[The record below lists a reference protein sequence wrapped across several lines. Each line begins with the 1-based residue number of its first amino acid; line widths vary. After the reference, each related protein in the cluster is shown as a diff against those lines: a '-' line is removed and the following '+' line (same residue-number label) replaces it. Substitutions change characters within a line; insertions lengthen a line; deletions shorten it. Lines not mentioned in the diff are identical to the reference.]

1 MQKFQNE
8 NKTNSENKL
17 QQKEKTA
24 NDLIPELILKMNKC
38 SSKLKE
44 KIKIYSMFQEFENYA
59 HTNLKNF
66 IKMSDKRYQSI
77 KSGNNLKTILRRQ
90 KKDYDELST
99 KIFSDN
105 LYNDENI
112 ENEEKKLYKKINEK
126 DVKELYQ
133 IRHDIIEKTKDL
145 TQKEL
150 EKRQKYLILSK
161 KSRNNSKQKNKEK
174 NENQSSTNNNNNN
187 KNLFQSFNKVKS
199 FRNNKNFT
207 FNKTMNS
214 KMNRVFSGDSLIK
227 NNTINDNMNKTAS
240 TNIIEQEKEFLKM
253 KKEYFDNLLKK
264 DYQNINDNFKEYK
277 QFLKDIKNTKNNNLS
292 HITNEGNN
300 FGHTY
305 SFNINN
311 IKLLS
316 FQEEKEEIARAK
328 KKENPEINI
337 GKLVKYTKRGN
348 RKWFLNKIKENSR
361 KRQNSFK
368 FNLKFKK
375 IENNIITAN
384 KYNSDLNI
392 QSRENITSQEKTQN
406 KNLYDLEE
414 KEKEFS
420 TFDSGGK
427 TASTTFTNFRNTIKT
442 VKNEAKM
449 IQNIGKNFINKRK
462 TMEGFFKRFNLPEI
476 KEYEQTSEEKNNFIN
491 SQNNN
496 KISDEI
502 SEKVNAISKKSV
514 KLNQKLS
521 QKNGKN
527 QFISAKIFADLQ
539 RTYNAKKK
547 IWAIEDLKK
556 ENIKKEKLAH
566 LESIKQFLEE
576 LVSFKRNPQLYV
588 DPYSKR
594 DNLINDRI
602 KLFTRSLSGPFFS
615 QKRIENKLQDFNN
628 FIERKEK
635 EKNIIDK
642 KMKETLNENRQL
654 SEEKSELQKKLYFE
668 KESLNEDDDINLDY
682 KFISSLS
689 VKKKNDR
696 NKSYKDYK
704 EFWDIVKYKQKT
716 GQYNTSED

>member
-112 ENEEKKLYKKINEK
+112 ENEEKKLYKKINDK

-174 NENQSSTNNNNNN
+174 NENQSSTNNNNSN

-214 KMNRVFSGDSLIK
+214 KMNRVFTGDSLIK

-240 TNIIEQEKEFLKM
+240 TNIIDQEKEFLKM

-328 KKENPEINI
+328 KKKIL
-337 GKLVKYTKRGN
+337 KL
-348 RKWFLNKIKENSR
+348 I
-361 KRQNSFK
+361 
-368 FNLKFKK
+368 
-375 IENNIITAN
+375 
-384 KYNSDLNI
+384 
-392 QSRENITSQEKTQN
+392 
-406 KNLYDLEE
+406 
-414 KEKEFS
+414 
-420 TFDSGGK
+420 
-427 TASTTFTNFRNTIKT
+427 
-442 VKNEAKM
+442 
-449 IQNIGKNFINKRK
+449 
-462 TMEGFFKRFNLPEI
+462 
-476 KEYEQTSEEKNNFIN
+476 
-491 SQNNN
+491 
-496 KISDEI
+496 
-502 SEKVNAISKKSV
+502 
-514 KLNQKLS
+514 
-521 QKNGKN
+521 
-527 QFISAKIFADLQ
+527 
-539 RTYNAKKK
+539 
-547 IWAIEDLKK
+547 
-556 ENIKKEKLAH
+556 
-566 LESIKQFLEE
+566 
-576 LVSFKRNPQLYV
+576 
-588 DPYSKR
+588 
-594 DNLINDRI
+594 
-602 KLFTRSLSGPFFS
+602 
-615 QKRIENKLQDFNN
+615 
-628 FIERKEK
+628 
-635 EKNIIDK
+635 
-642 KMKETLNENRQL
+642 
-654 SEEKSELQKKLYFE
+654 
-668 KESLNEDDDINLDY
+668 
-682 KFISSLS
+682 
-689 VKKKNDR
+689 
-696 NKSYKDYK
+696 
-704 EFWDIVKYKQKT
+704 
-716 GQYNTSED
+716 

>member
-1 MQKFQNE
+1 
-8 NKTNSENKL
+8 
-17 QQKEKTA
+17 
-24 NDLIPELILKMNKC
+24 
-38 SSKLKE
+38 
-44 KIKIYSMFQEFENYA
+44 
-59 HTNLKNF
+59 
-66 IKMSDKRYQSI
+66 
-77 KSGNNLKTILRRQ
+77 
-90 KKDYDELST
+90 
-99 KIFSDN
+99 
-105 LYNDENI
+105 
-112 ENEEKKLYKKINEK
+112 
-126 DVKELYQ
+126 
-133 IRHDIIEKTKDL
+133 
-145 TQKEL
+145 
-150 EKRQKYLILSK
+150 
-161 KSRNNSKQKNKEK
+161 
-174 NENQSSTNNNNNN
+174 
-187 KNLFQSFNKVKS
+187 
-199 FRNNKNFT
+199 
-207 FNKTMNS
+207 
-214 KMNRVFSGDSLIK
+214 
-227 NNTINDNMNKTAS
+227 
-240 TNIIEQEKEFLKM
+240 
-253 KKEYFDNLLKK
+253 
-264 DYQNINDNFKEYK
+264 
-277 QFLKDIKNTKNNNLS
+277 
-292 HITNEGNN
+292 
-300 FGHTY
+300 
-305 SFNINN
+305 
-311 IKLLS
+311 
-316 FQEEKEEIARAK
+316 
-328 KKENPEINI
+328 
-337 GKLVKYTKRGN
+337 
-348 RKWFLNKIKENSR
+348 
-361 KRQNSFK
+361 
-368 FNLKFKK
+368 
-375 IENNIITAN
+375 
-384 KYNSDLNI
+384 
-392 QSRENITSQEKTQN
+392 
-406 KNLYDLEE
+406 
-414 KEKEFS
+414 
-420 TFDSGGK
+420 
-427 TASTTFTNFRNTIKT
+427 
-442 VKNEAKM
+442 
-449 IQNIGKNFINKRK
+449 
-462 TMEGFFKRFNLPEI
+462 MEGFFKRFNLPEI
-476 KEYEQTSEEKNNFIN
+476 KEYEQTSEERNNFIN

-496 KISDEI
+496 KISGEI

-716 GQYNTSED
+716 GQYNTYED

>member
-112 ENEEKKLYKKINEK
+112 ENEEKKLYKKINDK

-174 NENQSSTNNNNNN
+174 NENQSSTNNSNNN

-277 QFLKDIKNTKNNNLS
+277 QFLKDIKNTKTNNLS

-476 KEYEQTSEEKNNFIN
+476 KEYEQTSEEMNNLIN

-496 KISDEI
+496 KINDEI

-527 QFISAKIFADLQ
+527 QFISAKIFSDLQ

-654 SEEKSELQKKLYFE
+654 SEEKSEFQKKLYFE

-716 GQYNTSED
+716 GQYNTNED

>member
-112 ENEEKKLYKKINEK
+112 ENEEKKLYKKINDK

-174 NENQSSTNNNNNN
+174 NENQSSKNNNNSN

-476 KEYEQTSEEKNNFIN
+476 KEYEQTSEEMNNLIN

-716 GQYNTSED
+716 GQYNTSDD

>member
-1 MQKFQNE
+1 MLKFQNE

-112 ENEEKKLYKKINEK
+112 ENEEKKLYKKINDK

-174 NENQSSTNNNNNN
+174 NENQSSKNNNNSN

-316 FQEEKEEIARAK
+316 FQEEKEEIAREK

-476 KEYEQTSEEKNNFIN
+476 KEYEQTSEEMNNLIN

-716 GQYNTSED
+716 GQYNTSDD